1 MMPSHPGN
9 AQAVA
14 LPLLECGSSRSGVTR
29 IPLIRFE
36 SVSKSYDDGASY
48 AVRDV
53 TLRARPRTTLVLLG
67 ESGCGK
73 TTTLKMMNRLEDP
86 SSGRIRIDGED
97 IMRFDRVGLRRQI
110 GYVFQGIGLFPH
122 LTVAEN
128 IATVPQLLGW
138 PRADIDKRVDEL
150 LELVGLPASRYAKRY
165 PEALSGGQQQRIGV
179 ARALAARPRILLMDE
194 PFGALDALTRVELQ
208 QQFLLLR
215 EQLGLTVVLV
225 THDVNEAL
233 LLGDLIAVMRD
244 GQVIASG
251 TPADMV
257 RNAQDEF
264 VAELMKVPLEQAA
277 RVDRLAGRAP

>member
-1 MMPSHPGN
+1 MIEFVN
-9 AQAVA
+9 
-14 LPLLECGSSRSGVTR
+14 
-29 IPLIRFE
+29 
-36 SVSKSYDDGASY
+36 VSFSYPNGI
-48 AVRDV
+48 
-53 TLRARPRTTLVLLG
+53 
-67 ESGCGK
+67 
-73 TTTLKMMNRLEDP
+73 TTLKNASLTFDQGTFSIIQGRSGAGKSSLLRLMNRLEDP

-138 PRADIDKRVDEL
+138 SRADIDKRVDEL

>member
-1 MMPSHPGN
+1 M
-9 AQAVA
+9 
-14 LPLLECGSSRSGVTR
+14 
-29 IPLIRFE
+29 IRFE
-36 SVSKSYDDGASY
+36 SVSKSYDGGATY

-73 TTTLKMMNRLEDP
+73 TTTLKMMNRLEEP
-86 SSGRIRIDGED
+86 SSGRIRIDGDD
-97 IMRFDRVGLRRQI
+97 IMRFDAVGLRRQI

-138 PRADIDKRVDEL
+138 SRADIDVRVEEL
-150 LELVGLPASRYAKRY
+150 LGLVGLPASRYAARY

-208 QQFLLLR
+208 QQFLRLR
-215 EQLGLTVVLV
+215 EQLKLTVVIV

-233 LLGDLIAVMRD
+233 LLGDVIAVMKEGR
-244 GQVIASG
+244 VIASG
-251 TPADMV
+251 EPGQLV
-257 RNAQDEF
+257 RNADDEF
-264 VAELMKVPLEQAA
+264 VAGLMKVPLEQAA
-277 RVDRLAGRAP
+277 RVDRLVRNKP

>member
-1 MMPSHPGN
+1 MPSHPGN

-14 LPLLECGSSRSGVTR
+14 LPLLECGPSRSSVTQ

-36 SVSKSYDDGASY
+36 SDSKSYDGGASY

-110 GYVFQGIGLFPH
+110 GYVCQGIGLCPH

-138 PRADIDKRVDEL
+138 SRADIDKRVDEL

-264 VAELMKVPLEQAA
+264 VAELMKVPLDQAA

>member
-1 MMPSHPGN
+1 LT
-9 AQAVA
+9 V
-14 LPLLECGSSRSGVTR
+14 
-29 IPLIRFE
+29 IRFE
-36 SVSKSYDDGASY
+36 SVSKSYDGGASY

-97 IMRFDRVGLRRQI
+97 IMRFNPVGLRRQI

-128 IATVPQLLGW
+128 VATVPQLLGW
-138 PRADIDKRVDEL
+138 SRADIDARVTEL
-150 LELVGLPASRYAKRY
+150 LELVGLPAARYAERY

-194 PFGALDALTRVELQ
+194 PFGALDALTRTELQ

-257 RNAQDEF
+257 RNAKDGF
-264 VAELMKVPLEQAA
+264 VGELMRVPLEQAA
-277 RVDRLAGRAP
+277 RVDRLAGHAP